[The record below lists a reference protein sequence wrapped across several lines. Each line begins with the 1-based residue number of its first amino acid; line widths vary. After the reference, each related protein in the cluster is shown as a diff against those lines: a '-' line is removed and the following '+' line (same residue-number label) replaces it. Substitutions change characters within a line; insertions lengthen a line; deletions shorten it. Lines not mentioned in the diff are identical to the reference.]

1 MCARGAAA
9 QYPPA
14 QVVPPQQQ
22 TVAQAAQ
29 PVAAPQS
36 GYVQQF

>member
-22 TVAQAAQ
+22 VAQAAQ